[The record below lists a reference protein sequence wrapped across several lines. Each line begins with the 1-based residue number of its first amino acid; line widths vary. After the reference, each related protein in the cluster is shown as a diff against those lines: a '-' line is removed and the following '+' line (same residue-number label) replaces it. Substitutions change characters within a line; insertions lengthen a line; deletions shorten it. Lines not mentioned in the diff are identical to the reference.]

1 MWIMTLS
8 KKNITLILGIAVAI
22 FVGVSAMLFTSETE
36 SKQFEP
42 AIENPIKADSA
53 KIKTVSFDLINLT
66 IQKSK
71 AMVRLFIRKP

>member
-22 FVGVSAMLFTSETE
+22 FVGASAMVFTSGTE
-36 SKQFEP
+36 SKKFEP
-42 AIENPIKADSA
+42 GIENPIKADSA
-53 KIKTVSFDLINLT
+53 KIKAVSFDLINLT

-71 AMVRLFIRKP
+71 AMVRLFIGKP